1 MQKNTTP
8 TQTYRFHIT
17 GMHCQAC
24 ILLTES
30 ELCEHP
36 KVISAKSN
44 LRKRFVEVQG
54 DFRSTP
60 EEVLV
65 EELNALL
72 LKHGYHLSIKPFA
85 EKRRWSDF
93 RVAVPLALLFIGFF
107 ILLQKM
113 GLANFVNVKEMSYGV
128 AFLIGV
134 VASLSSCLA
143 VVGGLALSVSASFA
157 KNGDTVKPQLFF
169 HVGRLVSFFFLGGL
183 IGVLGSHLTV
193 GAMGILI
200 LSILTSLVMLLL
212 GLNLL
217 DIFSWTKI
225 VQLGIPKSITEQAY
239 RLKNWNS
246 RFTPFFLGAVTFFLP
261 CGFTQS
267 MQLYT
272 LLTGSFFTGALTM
285 TVFALGTLPVLALLS
300 FGSLGIRS
308 ESHMSI
314 FFKTSGLVVIVFALF
329 AFSGSLVAVGVLPP
343 LFNL

>member
-1 MQKNTTP
+1 
-8 TQTYRFHIT
+8 
-17 GMHCQAC
+17 MHCQAC

-272 LLTGSFFTGALTM
+272 LSTGSFFTGALTM

-329 AFSGSLVAVGVLPP
+329 ALSGSLVAVGVLPP